1 MKKFKRISYIFL
13 IIVIAILT
21 VIIYGTISTGN
32 NKNEKGKVLAE
43 IEFLE
48 MKLET
53 MLNQMNNIE
62 TRNYDVSVSEISKQ
76 KQSEKTGENSG
87 AESSESN
94 SGTSSESS
102 GQVRSKW
109 AEILK
114 AQKQVKNLN

>member
-102 GQVRSKW
+102 GQGRSKW